1 MKKTKIRNRPAL
13 IIVDMQEA
21 FPIPEKLVK
30 AVWRY
35 SRRFRRRIFT
45 RFVNP
50 PGSLFREKLGQYSCS
65 PGSDSLRLLVPSE
78 PGDMIIR
85 KTGYGLKAA
94 DIRRLKS
101 AGVKRAIVCGVDT
114 DACVLGIMFSLFDA
128 GIVCHA
134 KEDLCW
140 SSTGLHAAGLKIIR
154 KQFPATR

>member
-1 MKKTKIRNRPAL
+1 
-13 IIVDMQEA
+13 
-21 FPIPEKLVK
+21 
-30 AVWRY
+30 
-35 SRRFRRRIFT
+35 
-45 RFVNP
+45 
-50 PGSLFREKLGQYSCS
+50 
-65 PGSDSLRLLVPSE
+65 
-78 PGDMIIR
+78 MIIR
-85 KTGYGLKAA
+85 KMGYGLKAA

-140 SSTGLHAAGLKIIR
+140 SSTGLHTEALKIIR